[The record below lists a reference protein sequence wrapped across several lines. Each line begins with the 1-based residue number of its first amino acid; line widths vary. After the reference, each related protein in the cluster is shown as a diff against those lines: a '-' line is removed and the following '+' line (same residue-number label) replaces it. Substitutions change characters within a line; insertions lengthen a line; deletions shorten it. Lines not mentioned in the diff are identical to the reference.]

1 MMFDTIKR
9 ILTRTLYRK
18 MVLGLTLIMAL
29 VMTLFGWEMTR
40 RQELAEKEQRSN
52 QAMAMARGL
61 ATTSAVWVAARD
73 FSGLQEIVSGLARY
87 PDLRHAMVL
96 DTRGQILAHQEVAR
110 RGQYLEDLPVQ
121 PELHVVLSSPGM
133 IDVVSPVML
142 ADRHIGWARVGL
154 ASDTFA
160 AELDKIKRDAAVYIV
175 FSIVLGACFAALA
188 VRYLIRRLHAVQRV
202 ANAVQNGQWTQRAVV
217 AGDDEAA
224 QLAKHFN
231 AMLDR
236 LAQREE
242 DLQESENLL
251 SATQHLGGIGGWQ
264 WDVEQQRLRWTTE
277 TYRIHDMAPESA
289 SEVGSEHVAQSIACY
304 APQDR
309 DKVMKAFA
317 ACVAHGEPYD
327 MEVAFVSCKQREL
340 WVRTIGQPVRQGDR
354 IVKVFGYIMD
364 ITERRALEQE
374 IRSLAYFDPLTKLPN
389 RRMFEDRLRVAMAA
403 SQRSGQ
409 LGALMYLD
417 LDNFKPINDTH
428 GHAAGDLLLMEVAN
442 RLTNCVR
449 EIDTVSRT
457 GGDEFEVILGTLDA
471 DPAIARA
478 QAMQIAEKIRV
489 TLAQPYLLTLPHA
502 ATVTQCIEHR
512 CTASVGVV
520 VFVGQQASQED
531 VIKWADAAMYQSKAG
546 GRNRIVLHQDA
557 P

>member
-9 ILTRTLYRK
+9 ILIRTLYRK

-96 DTRGQILAHQEVAR
+96 DTRGQVLAHQEVAR
-110 RGQYLEDLPVQ
+110 RGQYLEDLPVR
-121 PELHVVLSSPGM
+121 PVLHVVLSSPGM

-154 ASDTFA
+154 AGDTFA
-160 AELDKIKRDAAVYIV
+160 AELNKTKRDAALYIV
-175 FSIVLGACFAALA
+175 FSIVLGAGFAALA
-188 VRYLIRRLHAVQRV
+188 VRYLTRRLHAVQRV
-202 ANAVQNGQWTQRAVV
+202 ANAVQNGQWTQRAAV

-224 QLAKHFN
+224 QLARHFN

-242 DLQESENLL
+242 DLKESENLL

-264 WDVEQQRLRWTTE
+264 WDVEHQRLRWTTE
-277 TYRIHDMAPESA
+277 TYRIHDMTPQSA
-289 SEVGSEHVAQSIACY
+289 SEVGTEHVTQSLACY

-309 DKVMKAFA
+309 ERVLKAFT
-317 ACVAHGEPYD
+317 ACVEQGEPYD
-327 MEVAFVSCKQREL
+327 MEVAFVSLKQRSL
-340 WVRTIGQPVRQGDR
+340 WVRTIGQAVRRGDK
-354 IVKVFGYIMD
+354 IVKVYGYIMD
-364 ITERRALEQE
+364 ITERRTLEQE
-374 IRSLAYFDPLTKLPN
+374 IRSLAFFDPLTLLPN
-389 RRMFEDRLRVAMAA
+389 RRMLDDRLRAAMAA

-409 LGALMYLD
+409 MGALMYLD

-428 GHAAGDLLLMEVAN
+428 GHAAGDLLLIEVAA

-449 EIDTVSRT
+449 EIDTVGRS
-457 GGDEFEVILGTLDA
+457 GGDEFVVILGTLDA
-471 DPAIARA
+471 DQAVAA
-478 QAMQIAEKIRV
+478 SQAMQIAEKIRV
-489 TLAQPYLLTLPHA
+489 TLAQPYLLTLPR
-502 ATVTQCIEHR
+502 ATGGAQCIQHC

-520 VFVGQQASQED
+520 VFVGQQASQEE
-531 VIKWADAAMYQSKAG
+531 VMKWADAAMYRSKQT
-546 GRNRIVLHQDA
+546 GRNRIVMHQDA
-557 P
+557 S